1 MSKVAKKQKTCI
13 VEDVE
18 APYRTKTSVRR
29 RTGSLVRTPVKQGE
43 SKNRTSLGKTVASI
57 SKENKN
63 SIVYWLGGN
72 TFLEN
77 PMRSDFD
84 LLSAGVEGI
93 AKASVDA
100 LAVHMGVNRK
110 YIAEDIFDLSVK
122 TLERKSPADKLDRRT
137 SSQAIEIAKL
147 MQHAYEVFED
157 EEKLRRWINKE
168 NRALGGMKPVS
179 LFSTLTGLNMVNT
192 ILGRIEEGVYS

>member
-1 MSKVAKKQKTCI
+1 LRTPAKK
-13 VEDVE
+13 VEDKNR
-18 APYRTKTSVRR
+18 A
-29 RTGSLVRTPVKQGE
+29 LPVKN
-43 SKNRTSLGKTVASI
+43 SVPI
-57 SKENKN
+57 SKENK
-63 SIVYWLGGN
+63 SSVVYWLGGN
-72 TFLEN
+72 TLFEHS
-77 PMRSDFD
+77 MRSDFD
-84 LLSAGVEGI
+84 LLNAGAEGI
-93 AKASVDA
+93 AKASVDE

-137 SSQAIEIAKL
+137 SSHAIEIAKL

-157 EEKLRRWINKE
+157 EEKLRRWINRE